1 MGGSKADARGDARR
15 GAPVRAAGRMRAKH
29 TAGLVGRAAGGL
41 LLAIV
46 ALAWL
51 VPTVGLL
58 TTSFRPQADIATS
71 GWWKVFAKP
80 RFTMVNYTSVLT
92 ARKFFQN
99 FINSFIITIP
109 STLLPICIG
118 GLAAYAFSWLRF
130 RGRNALFL
138 AIVALLVLP
147 LQETWVP
154 VLRMHSRLG
163 MTGSYLSIW
172 LAHTAY
178 GLPFAIF
185 LLRNFFSELPRELFE
200 ASKIDGCSD
209 FRILRSIVTPLSV
222 PALAS
227 LGIFQFVW
235 VWNDLMNALV
245 LLQNP
250 RRFPITV
257 AIQNLLGQYGSEWNL
272 LASGAFISMTVP
284 LMVFFLLQRYFV
296 QGITAGA
303 VKG

>member
-1 MGGSKADARGDARR
+1 MTEQFLRSPGS
-15 GAPVRAAGRMRAKH
+15 PGRVLKNV
-29 TAGLVGRAAGGL
+29 LVAV
-41 LLAIV
+41 I
-46 ALAWL
+46 ALVWL
-51 VPTVGLL
+51 VPTIGLL
-58 TTSFRPQADIATS
+58 VTSFRPQADIATS
-71 GWWKVFAKP
+71 GWWQVFLRP
-80 RFTMVNYTSVLT
+80 IFTTVNYADVLT
-92 ARKFFQN
+92 SRHFFDN

-109 STLLPICIG
+109 STVLPIVVG
-118 GLAAYAFSWLRF
+118 SLAAYAFAWLRF
-130 RGRNALFL
+130 RGRNIVFMI
-138 AIVALLVLP
+138 IVALLVLP

-163 MTGSYLSIW
+163 LTGHFMALW

-185 LLRNFFSELPRELFE
+185 LLRNFFGELPRELFE
-200 ASKIDGCSD
+200 AAKLDGYSEYGV
-209 FRILRSIVTPLSV
+209 FRAIVMPLSV

-245 LLQNP
+245 LLQDQHK
-250 RRFPITV
+250 FPLTV
-257 AIQNLLGQYGSEWNL
+257 AIQRLLGSYGSEWNL
-272 LASGAFISMTVP
+272 LASGAFISMSIP
-284 LMVFFLLQRYFV
+284 LLVFFLLQRYFV

>member
-1 MGGSKADARGDARR
+1 MSGRMNTVARLSA
-15 GAPVRAAGRMRAKH
+15 RAA
-29 TAGLVGRAAGGL
+29 AGL
-41 LLAIV
+41 
-46 ALAWL
+46 ALGVITLVWL
-51 VPTVGLL
+51 MPTVGLL
-58 TTSFRPQADIATS
+58 VTSFRPQLDIASS
-71 GWWKVFAKP
+71 GWWMVLTAP
-80 RFTMVNYTSVLT
+80 RFTAVNYTTVLT
-92 ARKFFQN
+92 ARRFFQN

-109 STLLPICIG
+109 STILPICIG
-118 GLAAYAFSWLRF
+118 GMAAYAFSWLRF
-130 RGRNALFL
+130 RGRNAIFL
-138 AIVALLVLP
+138 AIVAILVLP

-163 MTGSYLSIW
+163 LTGSYLSIW

-209 FRILRSIVTPLSV
+209 FRILTAIVTPLSV
-222 PALAS
+222 PAIAS

-250 RRFPITV
+250 RKFPLTV

-272 LASGAFISMTVP
+272 LASGAFISMSVP
-284 LMVFFLLQRYFV
+284 LLVFFLLQRYFV

>member
-1 MGGSKADARGDARR
+1 MGSGSAVPRGSRDGALGRAARR
-15 GAPVRAAGRMRAKH
+15 ASPRHA
-29 TAGLVGRAAGGL
+29 AGLVGRAAGGL
-41 LLAIV
+41 LLAAIV
-46 ALAWL
+46 LVWL
-51 VPTVGLL
+51 LPTVGLL
-58 TTSFRPQADIATS
+58 ITSFRPQADIAAS
-71 GWWKVFAKP
+71 GWWRVFSRP
-80 RFTMVNYTSVLT
+80 RFTLVNYTSVL
-92 ARKFFQN
+92 ASRRFFQN

-109 STLLPICIG
+109 STLLPIGIG

-130 RGRNALFL
+130 RGRDALFM

-154 VLRMHSRLG
+154 VLRMHSRLR

-222 PALAS
+222 PAIAS

-250 RRFPITV
+250 RRFPLTV
-257 AIQNLLGQYGSEWNL
+257 AIQKLLGQYGSEWNL
-272 LASGAFISMTVP
+272 LASGAFISMSIP
-284 LMVFFLLQRYFV
+284 LVVFFLLQRYFV